1 VKPPLEKNMQ
11 KIRIGIIGGAGYT
24 AGELI
29 RILLNHPGAEIRFI
43 HSISHSG
50 EPVTSVHDDLL
61 GETPLLFSDDMD
73 LPETDVLFLCQGH
86 GKSRSFLDNH
96 PLPDSVKVIDLSAD
110 FRLNDGSHNFVYGLP
125 ELNREAIRHARRIAN
140 PGCFA
145 TGIELAL
152 LPLAGAGL
160 LSDDIHVQAI
170 TGSTGAGQLP
180 SETTHFSWR
189 EGNLSAYKIFSHQ
202 HQEEILQSI
211 RQLQPAFDW
220 EFNFIPV
227 RGNHT
232 RGIFVTAYTRFGG
245 SAGDARE
252 LFTNWYCDHP
262 FSVVTSENPSL
273 KQVINTNKA
282 LIYIEKQNNKLVI
295 VTCIDNLLKGASGQ
309 AVQNMNLMSG
319 LEETTGLKLKPSA
332 F

>member
-1 VKPPLEKNMQ
+1 MCFSSARDMAN
-11 KIRIGIIGGAGYT
+11 
-24 AGELI
+24 
-29 RILLNHPGAEIRFI
+29 PGAFWITI
-43 HSISHSG
+43 
-50 EPVTSVHDDLL
+50 
-61 GETPLLFSDDMD
+61 
-73 LPETDVLFLCQGH
+73 
-86 GKSRSFLDNH
+86 
-96 PLPDSVKVIDLSAD
+96 LPDSVKVIDLSAD

-227 RGNHT
+227 RGTIPGDLCDGVHPL
-232 RGIFVTAYTRFGG
+232 RRF
-245 SAGDARE
+245 RRRCPRTLYQLVPRPP
-252 LFTNWYCDHP
+252 LF
-262 FSVVTSENPSL
+262 
-273 KQVINTNKA
+273 
-282 LIYIEKQNNKLVI
+282 
-295 VTCIDNLLKGASGQ
+295 SGHLGKPIPQ
-309 AVQNMNLMSG
+309 
-319 LEETTGLKLKPSA
+319 TGHKYQQSTDLH
-332 F
+332 